1 MVLPELRN
9 HLRKG
14 AATFFSDSQEEFQ
27 SVEFLQREEES
38 NLKQLASLL
47 LTLPPV
53 KNLADGPVSR
63 ILCGMPFAEQ
73 MAHRG
78 DHSSRSRFAP

>member
-1 MVLPELRN
+1 MVLLGLRSQ
-9 HLRKG
+9 LRKG
-14 AATFFSDSQEEFQ
+14 IAIFSSDSQEKFQ
-27 SVEFLQREEES
+27 SLEFLQREEKS
-38 NLKQLASLL
+38 NLRQLASLL

-63 ILCGMPFAEQ
+63 ILCGTQFAERI
-73 MAHRG
+73 ACHG

>member
-1 MVLPELRN
+1 MVLPELRSQ
-9 HLRKG
+9 LRKVL
-14 AATFFSDSQEEFQ
+14 AIFFSDSQEKLQ
-27 SVEFLQREEES
+27 SLEFLQREEES

-53 KNLADGPVSR
+53 KNLAGEPVSR
-63 ILCGMPFAEQ
+63 ILCRTQSAERI
-73 MAHRG
+73 ACRG